1 MRCEEL
7 RAQLIDLAT
16 GHETPGE
23 PLVHRH
29 LDECDEC
36 RREWRRAVDTWTLLN
51 EIPDAEP
58 DAAAMRHRFAG
69 TLAAFQ
75 TLSDGD
81 EVASRPRA
89 PSARR
94 SWQVATAAAAA
105 AALVLLLGGALIG
118 RSLALR
124 DQSRGDLAAVQL
136 ELRDVR
142 EMLTLSLLQQPSATE
157 RLRGVS
163 AAGRLTE
170 PRTDV
175 VAALVDALLHD
186 PNVNVRLACV
196 RALGRF
202 SDRTAIREGVTTALV
217 REQSPLVTAALISF
231 VVDARDSTA
240 IDTLRRVSED
250 PLRDSEM
257 RDTAAEGIERL
268 LAQGQL

>member
-23 PLVHRH
+23 PLLHRH

-36 RREWRRAVDTWTLLN
+36 RREWQRAVDTWALLN
-51 EIPDAEP
+51 EIPDVQP

-75 TLSDGD
+75 TMAGGD
-81 EVASRPRA
+81 EVASRQRA
-89 PSARR
+89 PSAWR
-94 SWQVATAAAAA
+94 SWQVATAAA

-170 PRTDV
+170 PRADV

-250 PLRDSEM
+250 PSRDSEM